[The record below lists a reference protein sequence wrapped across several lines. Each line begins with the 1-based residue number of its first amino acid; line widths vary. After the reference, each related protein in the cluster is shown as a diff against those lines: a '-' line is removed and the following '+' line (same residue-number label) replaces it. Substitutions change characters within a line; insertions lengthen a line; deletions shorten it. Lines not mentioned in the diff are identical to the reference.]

1 MSIFDDNEPIALT
14 DEALYGES
22 GVEAEAEAETGGEA
36 EGEQTVGTSEEEP
49 ATEAETEQTEGEEAP
64 EAEEQPASD
73 DSETG
78 AEETE
83 GSEAESEQ
91 TISSERYN
99 EAIRDLQT
107 QSIII
112 KQMEARI
119 AELQA
124 ATGQAQTAFNAPPQQ
139 QPLQKLTEED
149 KAKFIEKFVA
159 NPFEAI
165 SPFIEQA
172 VNQRIQ
178 PIVAERNKQI
188 GQKVFS
194 DAMDE
199 AMRDWPQLRGDK
211 PNEAFTQAFLMA
223 TQGMSEAELHKHA
236 PALVH
241 YAARQAFGMPKNTDQ
256 TAIDAAIAQGRK
268 QALAEMKARSE
279 GKQGLSAVTTPNKT
293 TDREPTPEEKLLLDL
308 RAKASGGGL
317 FG

>member
-1 MSIFDDNEPIALT
+1 MSIFDDNESVALT

-22 GVEAEAEAETGGEA
+22 GIEAEPEAGGKV
-36 EGEQTVGTSEEEP
+36 EGEQAVGTSEEEP
-49 ATEAETEQTEGEEAP
+49 AAEAETEQTEGEEVP
-64 EAEEQPASD
+64 EAGEQPASD
-73 DSETG
+73 ETETS
-78 AEETE
+78 AEETDE
-83 GSEAESEQ
+83 SEAEQS
-91 TISSERYN
+91 ISSERYN

-107 QSIII
+107 QNIII

-124 ATGQAQTAFNAPPQQ
+124 ATGQAQPASTTPPQQ
-139 QPLQKLTEED
+139 QPLQQLTEED
-149 KAKFIEKFVA
+149 KAQFIEKFVT
-159 NPFEAI
+159 NPLEAL

-172 VNQRIQ
+172 VNQRVQ

-188 GQKVFS
+188 GQRVFS
-194 DAMDE
+194 EAMEE

-241 YAARQAFGMPKNTDQ
+241 YAARRAFGPPKNTDQ
-256 TAIDAAIAQGRK
+256 TAINAAIAQGKK
-268 QALAEMKARSE
+268 QALAEIAARNE
-279 GKQGLSAVTTPNKT
+279 GKQGLSAVATPNKT
-293 TDREPTPEEKLLLDL
+293 TDREPTPEDKLLQDL
-308 RAKASGGGL
+308 REKASGGGL